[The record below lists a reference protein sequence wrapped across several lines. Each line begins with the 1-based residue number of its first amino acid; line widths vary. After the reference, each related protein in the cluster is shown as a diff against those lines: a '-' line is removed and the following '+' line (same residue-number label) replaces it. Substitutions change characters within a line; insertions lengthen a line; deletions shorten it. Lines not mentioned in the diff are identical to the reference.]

1 MEIETAVRVM
11 KIIQNK
17 KEISSKLK
25 VQITEV
31 YSGNEKEFQKIIPEI
46 DEETNPI
53 LKKYVLFRW
62 NYDDDDD
69 ENLFSY

>member
-46 DEETNPI
+46 DEQINPI
-53 LKKYVLFRW
+53 FKQYVYFDRTTMMMMKI
-62 NYDDDDD
+62 
-69 ENLFSY
+69 S